1 MSSSARF
8 VSAAKDHEET
18 SVKLVRYGDK
28 GAERPGVLD
37 HEGNIRSLA
46 LLAADFTPDTLEKL
60 SQTPPDWSIDDLPV
74 CDAGVRLGAPLSKP
88 GKIICIG
95 LNYKAHA
102 AEAGMA
108 IPTEPV
114 IFLKAPSSLS
124 GPYDPVVL
132 PSNSSK
138 CDWEVELGVVIGR
151 RAKKIAPSSAL
162 DHVLGYCIVND
173 VSERS
178 FQLEREGQW
187 TKGKSADTFCPVG
200 PYIATRDEI
209 ADPQTLQLRCDV
221 SGRITQNSNTSDMI
235 FSVAEAI
242 SYLST
247 FMTLEPGDLVCTG
260 TPQGVGHGSKPPVY
274 LKNGDLMIL
283 SIDGLGEQRQVALEE
298 QE

>member
-1 MSSSARF
+1 M
-8 VSAAKDHEET
+8 
-18 SVKLVRYGDK
+18 KLVRYGQK
-28 GAERPGVLD
+28 GFEKPGVLD
-37 HEGNIRSLA
+37 RDGNIRSLA
-46 LLAADFTPDTLEKL
+46 AVVADFGPDVLESL
-60 SQTPPDWSIDDLPV
+60 SKTPPDWSIDDLPV

-88 GKIICIG
+88 GKIVCIG
-95 LNYKAHA
+95 LNYRAHA
-102 AEAGMA
+102 IEAGMA

-114 IFLKAPSSLS
+114 IFLKAPNSLS

-132 PSNSSK
+132 PANSSK
-138 CDWEVELGVVIGR
+138 CDWEIELGVVIGR
-151 RAKKIAPSSAL
+151 RAKKIAPSAAL

-178 FQLEREGQW
+178 FQLERGGQW

-209 ADPQTLQLRCDV
+209 ADPQALKLRCDV
-221 SGRITQNSNTSDMI
+221 SGRAAQNSNTSDMI

-242 SYLST
+242 SYLSA

-274 LKNGDLMIL
+274 LKNGDVMTL
-283 SIDGLGEQRQVALEE
+283 SIDGLGEQQQVATEE
-298 QE
+298 RD

>member
-1 MSSSARF
+1 M
-8 VSAAKDHEET
+8 
-18 SVKLVRYGDK
+18 KLVRYGK
-28 GAERPGVLD
+28 MGFEQPGVLD
-37 HEGNIRSLA
+37 RDGNVRSLA
-46 LLAADFTPDTLEKL
+46 SIIADFNPDAIEEI
-60 SQTPPDWSIDDLPV
+60 SRTPPEWSVDDLPV
-74 CDAGVRLGAPLSKP
+74 CDADIRLGAPLSKP
-88 GKIICIG
+88 GKIVCIG
-95 LNYKAHA
+95 LNYRAHA
-102 AEAGMA
+102 IEAGMA

-132 PSNSSK
+132 PSCSSK

-151 RAKKIAPSSAL
+151 RAKKIPASTAL

-178 FQLEREGQW
+178 FQLERGGQW

-200 PYIATRDEI
+200 PYITTRDEVP
-209 ADPQTLQLRCDV
+209 DPQTLQLRCDV
-221 SGRITQNSNTSDMI
+221 SGRIAQNSNTSDMI

-242 SYLST
+242 SYLSA

-274 LKNGDLMIL
+274 LKNGDVMTL
-283 SIDGLGEQRQVALEE
+283 SIDGLGEQRQVATAESD
-298 QE
+298 